1 MAARKHGLG
10 KGLDALIPASDGQKI
25 KSSSAPAAKEQTKME
40 QSAPLIVRISQVEP
54 DRTQPR
60 KEFNEEKL
68 EELAG
73 SIRNVGV
80 VEPLIVTDEG
90 DHYRIISGE
99 RRWRAAQK
107 AGLKEIPIIIR
118 KLTEKEIAEIA
129 LVENI
134 QRVDLNPIEEAQG
147 YQRLMQEFGYTQEEV
162 AARISKNRSTVANTL
177 RLLKLSEPVRQML
190 IEEKISA
197 GHARALVMIED
208 PEQQLEIA
216 RKAAEE
222 HLSVRDIEKLLK
234 NKDRLPRRTL
244 EKNEIPASDYH
255 ALEERLKSSLGTK
268 VSISAKANGKGKLE
282 IEFYSNEDLEKI
294 IDTILS
300 AK

>member
-10 KGLDALIPASDGQKI
+10 KGLDALIPASEGQKV
-25 KSSSAPAAKEQTKME
+25 KAASSPAAKEQSRME

-162 AARISKNRSTVANTL
+162 AARISKNRATVANTL

-244 EKNEIPASDYH
+244 EKNEIPASDYR

>member
-1 MAARKHGLG
+1 MAAKKHGLG
-10 KGLDALIPASDGQKI
+10 RGLDALIPASEGQKV
-25 KSSSAPAAKEQTKME
+25 KVSSAGSGKEPTKME
-40 QSAPLIVRISQVEP
+40 QSSPLIVRISQVEP

-118 KLTEKEIAEIA
+118 KLSEKEIAEIA

-134 QRVDLNPIEEAQG
+134 QRVDLNPIEEALG

-162 AARISKNRSTVANTL
+162 AARISKNRATVANTL
-177 RLLKLSEPVRQML
+177 RLLKLTEPVRQML

-197 GHARALVMIED
+197 GHARALVMIDD
-208 PEQQLEIA
+208 PDLQLELA
-216 RKAAEE
+216 QKAADE

-234 NKDRLPRRTL
+234 NKDRLPRRAL
-244 EKNEIPASDYH
+244 GKNEIPTSDYH
-255 ALEERLKSSLGTK
+255 ALEERLKASLGTK
-268 VSISAKANGKGKLE
+268 VSISAKANGKGRLE

-294 IDTILS
+294 IDQILS
-300 AK
+300 AE

>member
-10 KGLDALIPASDGQKI
+10 KGLDALIPASEGQKV
-25 KSSSAPAAKEQTKME
+25 KAASSPAAKEQSRME

-107 AGLKEIPIIIR
+107 AGLQEIPIIIR

-162 AARISKNRSTVANTL
+162 AARISKNRATVANTL

-244 EKNEIPASDYH
+244 EKNEIPASDYR

>member
-10 KGLDALIPASDGQKI
+10 KGLDALIPQSEGQKV
-25 KSSSAPAAKEQTKME
+25 KVSGKENLTKEQ
-40 QSAPLIVRISQVEP
+40 QSSPMIVRISQVEP

-118 KLTEKEIAEIA
+118 KLSEKEIAEIA

-134 QRVDLNPIEEAQG
+134 QRVDLNPIEEALG

-162 AARISKNRSTVANTL
+162 ALRISKNRATIANTL
-177 RLLKLSEPVRQML
+177 RLLKLSEPVQQML

-197 GHARALVMIED
+197 GHARALVMVED
-208 PEQQLEIA
+208 PALQQEIA
-216 RKAAEE
+216 ERVVNE

-244 EKNEIPASDYH
+244 EKTEIPSADYH
-255 ALEERLKSSLGTK
+255 ALEERLKASLGTK

-294 IDTILS
+294 IEQIIL
-300 AK
+300 KD

>member
-162 AARISKNRSTVANTL
+162 AARISKNRATVANTL

-244 EKNEIPASDYH
+244 EKNEIPASDYR

>member
-90 DHYRIISGE
+90 DHYRFISGE

-162 AARISKNRSTVANTL
+162 AARISKNRATVANTL

-244 EKNEIPASDYH
+244 EKNEIPASDYR